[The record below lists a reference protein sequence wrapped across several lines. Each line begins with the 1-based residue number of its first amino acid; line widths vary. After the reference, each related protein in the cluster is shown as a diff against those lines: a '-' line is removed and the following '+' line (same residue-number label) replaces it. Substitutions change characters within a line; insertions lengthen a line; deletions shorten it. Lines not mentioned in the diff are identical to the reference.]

1 MTRLLAVAPLL
12 AALTG
17 GALREPPPAF
27 RLDRLADGVY
37 AVVRTE
43 GAGHIVDANSLIVIT
58 DRDVIVVDANLTP
71 SSARAVIAR
80 LKGITSKPV
89 RYLVNTHFHDDHVA
103 GNQAFVEAYPGVEI
117 IAHPLTRDDIIDA
130 GPTARAQF
138 AKALPGNVAY
148 ARSQML
154 AGKGFDDLPLTPRK
168 REVLIADTLLA
179 NRFVAEVPTIRVT
192 PPTITV
198 SDRMVIERPG
208 RTIEIRYLGRG
219 HTEGDLV
226 VFLREDGILAAG
238 DLVGA
243 PVPYAGTGFIAEW
256 VETLDRLRAL
266 RASVI
271 VPGHGPVIR
280 DTTTVPLL
288 ASALLAVDSAARRGV
303 ADSVGVPKIVARTA
317 LDDTRNAF
325 THGDSGFDE
334 LWRLYFLTAAVQR
347 AHLDHTGKLP
357 RREIATARANG
368 GG

>member
-1 MTRLLAVAPLL
+1 MTRLFAVAPLI
-12 AALTG
+12 AALTTG
-17 GALREPPPAF
+17 STPEPPSDF
-27 RLDRLADGVY
+27 RLERLAEGVF

-43 GAGHIVDANSLIVIT
+43 GAGHIVDANSLLVIT
-58 DRDVIVVDANLTP
+58 DRDVVVVDANLTP

-80 LKGITSKPV
+80 LKAITSKPV

-103 GNQAFVEAYPGVEI
+103 GNQEFVAAYPGVEI
-117 IAHPLTRDDIIDA
+117 IAHPLTRDDILDA
-130 GPTARAQF
+130 GPKARAQF
-138 AKALPGNVAY
+138 AKALPANVAY

-168 REVLIADTLLA
+168 RDVLIADTLLA
-179 NRFVAEVPTIRVT
+179 NRFVAEVPSIQVT

-243 PVPYAGTGFIAEW
+243 PVPYAGTGFVAEW
-256 VETLDRLRAL
+256 AETLERLDDLHARVL
-266 RASVI
+266 

-288 ASALLAVDSAARRGV
+288 ARALRGVDSVVRRGV
-303 ADSVGVPKIVARTA
+303 ADSLDVQTIVARTA
-317 LDDTRNAF
+317 MNDVRSAF
-325 THGDSGFDE
+325 THGDSGYDE
-334 LWRLYFLTAAVQR
+334 LWQLYFLAAAVQR
-347 AHLDHTGKLP
+347 AHLDHTGKLA
-357 RREIATARANG
+357 RRG
-368 GG
+368 GPVTRGAEGG